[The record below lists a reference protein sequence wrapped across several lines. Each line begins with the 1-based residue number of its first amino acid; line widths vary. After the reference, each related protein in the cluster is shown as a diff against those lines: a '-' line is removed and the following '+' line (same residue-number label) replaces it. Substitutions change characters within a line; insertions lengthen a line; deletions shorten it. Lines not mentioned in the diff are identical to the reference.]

1 MLLPLTLGFLHALEP
16 DHVAAVTGVSVERER
31 GAWKVGL
38 AFGLSHMVA
47 VALLALLAV
56 LGGHALFGDR
66 ALEWLDRGAWVI
78 VILVGLWNLSGA
90 AGFRRT
96 TLHSH
101 AHAHGALV
109 HEHPHGTGHSHR
121 FHHGA
126 AWLGAFFGLGGVR
139 GFTTLMHHGGL
150 RGGLEFTLA
159 LLLFGL
165 GITAT
170 FIALSAASGW
180 LASRLGASTGL
191 GRGMLAAS
199 GLGNVAVGLWL
210 LLKA

>member
-1 MLLPLTLGFLHALEP
+1 MFLPLTLGFLHALEP
-16 DHVAAVTGVSVERER
+16 DHVAAVTGVSMEGDRR
-31 GAWKVGL
+31 AWRVGL

-56 LGGHALFGDR
+56 AGGRALFGER
-66 ALEWLDRGAWVI
+66 ALAWLDRGAWSL
-78 VILVGLWNLSGA
+78 VILIGLWNLAGA
-90 AGFRRT
+90 LGWRRIAA
-96 TLHSH
+96 HSH
-101 AHAHGALV
+101 RHSHGALE
-109 HEHPHGTGHSHR
+109 HEHPHAEGPGHR

-139 GFTTLMHHGGL
+139 GFTTLAHHGGL
-150 RGGLEFTLA
+150 RGGLEFASA

-180 LASRLGASTGL
+180 LAGRLGNSPRLARALL
-191 GRGMLAAS
+191 GTSGAGNLAI
-199 GLGNVAVGLWL
+199 GLWL
-210 LLKA
+210 LLRA